1 MSPKL
6 IAGRYRLDSMIGR
19 GSVGE
24 VWQAQD
30 ILLQRTVAVKL
41 VDLDANDDSTV
52 PERFRREGVAIA
64 GLNHPNIVK
73 VYDTGTD
80 GSTAFLVMDLL
91 SGPNLSTLVREAGP
105 LDYTSGLQILSAVA
119 SGLQVAHDSGITHRD
134 VKPANIVL
142 TAPKQ
147 PDGVLPDLI
156 DEPAK
161 GIPILVDFGIARIM
175 NETETQLTGVATAIG
190 TAAYMSPEQAMN
202 KAIGSESDIYSLGCV
217 AYFLF
222 AGRPPFAGDSSVA
235 VAHAQVYDEP
245 LPLTDLRPDA
255 PLALDALLSRMLSKK
270 ASERPTA
277 AQASQEMAAIA
288 ADPSITPHYKAT
300 ETIPAISSRRAAL
313 APKILIA
320 VVIAMLLILLA
331 FSWLRPGTS
340 PEPIPTV
347 TLTQTQTQTA
357 TQTQTPAPNDNQRE
371 PGNAPAQPNYP
382 PAPAETS
389 AAEPTQIDTPENGRP
404 GETTS
409 TATNV
414 STESGAPR

>member
-1 MSPKL
+1 
-6 IAGRYRLDSMIGR
+6 MIGR

-41 VDLDANDDSTV
+41 VDLEANDDSTV

-91 SGPNLSTLVREAGP
+91 SGPNLATLVREVGP

-142 TAPKQ
+142 DAPRRPDGSQ
-147 PDGVLPDLI
+147 PDLLDDPG
-156 DEPAK
+156 K
-161 GIPILVDFGIARIM
+161 GRPILVDFGIARIM
-175 NETETQLTGVATAIG
+175 SETEAQLTGAATAIG

-202 KAIGSESDIYSLGCV
+202 KAIGSASDIYSLGCV

-235 VAHAQVYDEP
+235 VAHAQVYDDP
-245 LPLTDLRPDA
+245 LPLIDLRPDA

-270 ASERPTA
+270 ANERPSA
-277 AQASQEMAAIA
+277 AQTSKEMAAIA
-288 ADPSITPHYKAT
+288 ADPTVAPHYKAT
-300 ETIPAISSRRAAL
+300 ETMPATDEKRSELGS
-313 APKILIA
+313 KIVIG
-320 VVIAMLLILLA
+320 VVIAVMLILLA
-331 FSWLRPGTS
+331 YGWLRPRGDI
-340 PEPIPTV
+340 EPAPTV

-357 TQTQTPAPNDNQRE
+357 TQTQTEE
-371 PGNAPAQPNYP
+371 PEQVEPSVEPEQPHYP
-382 PAPAETS
+382 PAPAQTS
-389 AAEPTQIDTPENGRP
+389 APEPAPSNTPENGRAA
-404 GETTS
+404 ES
-409 TATNV
+409 AATATNV
-414 STESGAPR
+414 NNENGAPQTSDPQ